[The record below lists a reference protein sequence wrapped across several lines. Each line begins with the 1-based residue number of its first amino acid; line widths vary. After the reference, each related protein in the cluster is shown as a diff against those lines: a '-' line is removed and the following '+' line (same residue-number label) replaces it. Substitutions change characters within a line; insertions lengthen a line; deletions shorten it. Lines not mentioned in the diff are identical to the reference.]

1 MSDKQQYYCI
11 RKGLAMAK
19 KTFEEALA
27 HLEEITKD
35 LEEGNLSLEESLK
48 KFDEGIKLAEF
59 CGKKLEDAQRRVE
72 ILQQKDGKL
81 TASPFDTGQEQ
92 E

>member
-1 MSDKQQYYCI
+1 M
-11 RKGLAMAK
+11 AMAK

-27 HLEEITKD
+27 GLEQITKD
-35 LEEGNLSLEESLK
+35 LENGNLSLEQSLK

-59 CGKKLEDAQRRVE
+59 CGKKLEDAQQKVE
-72 ILQQKDGKL
+72 ILQRKDGKL
-81 TASPFDTGQEQ
+81 TASPFGDNLEK